1 MDPNPRPVARLFQR
15 LPDHKQSARPD
26 GQLPGQ
32 SGEWHLEFERQD
44 RQRADPL
51 TGWAGSRDTRS
62 QVKLKFPTREAA
74 QAYAAREGVELKLIP
89 TPRRTLKLQSY
100 ADNFK

>member
-1 MDPNPRPVARLFQR
+1 MDILTSKPVARLFQR

-26 GQLPGQ
+26 EQP
-32 SGEWHLEFERQD
+32 GEWQLEFERQD
-44 RQRADPL
+44 PQRPDPL

-62 QVKLKFPTREAA
+62 QVKLRFPTREAA
-74 QAYAAREGVELKLIP
+74 EAYAAREGIELKFIP